1 MVGKLLSDYQN
12 KTWPIRGPHHPHPT
26 NPRPGGS
33 SIKVT
38 DTWILREEVTWE
50 NGGKVM
56 APDSAYLLGTPTL
69 PLSHPAGGSGATEAR
84 SYKQIMEIAIKI
96 DSMVFIE
103 TLELFCIKHESLMV
117 LKIVQM

>member
-1 MVGKLLSDYQN
+1 MTMTSNVKGDFNRHKSLDGWEVVVRLSKQN
-12 KTWPIRGPHHPHPT
+12 LANQRHPHPRPT
-26 NPRPGGS
+26 NQRPGGS

-69 PLSHPAGGSGATEAR
+69 PLSHPAGGSGATDTR
-84 SYKQIMEIAIKI
+84 SHKQIMEIAI
-96 DSMVFIE
+96 
-103 TLELFCIKHESLMV
+103 
-117 LKIVQM
+117 

>member
-12 KTWPIRGPHHPHPT
+12 KTWPIRGPHHPHST
-26 NPRPGGS
+26 NQRPGGS

-69 PLSHPAGGSGATEAR
+69 PLSHPAGGSGATETR
-84 SYKQIMEIAIKI
+84 SHKRIMEIVIKI

-103 TLELFCIKHESLMV
+103 NRNIGTLLY
-117 LKIVQM
+117 QT